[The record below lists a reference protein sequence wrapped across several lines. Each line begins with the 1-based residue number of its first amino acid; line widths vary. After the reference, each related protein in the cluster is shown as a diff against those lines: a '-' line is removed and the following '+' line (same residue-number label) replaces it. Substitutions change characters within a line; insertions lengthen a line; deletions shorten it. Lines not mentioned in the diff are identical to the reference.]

1 MYDGGMRKQTV
12 SRVKPVSSRARTGLL
27 AGRTEGTQLPAGRLV
42 SLRDVAA
49 RAGTSVPTASRVLN
63 DLGGRYR
70 ISTKTQDR
78 VRRAAAEL
86 RFSPNLVARSL
97 RLGTTRTIGL
107 VMPDIANPFFAAIA
121 RTVSNEAH
129 GRGFAVLL
137 ADTANDTQR
146 EIELLD
152 VLAMRQPD
160 GLVVVPVGQDGKH
173 LRRFESSAT
182 PIVLVD
188 RSFPDLRLPSVVSDN
203 RRGAAAAV
211 DFLISR
217 GHRRIACLR
226 GLTGTLP
233 DTERLQGYRD
243 SLTRH
248 GIRFDSRLVT
258 GAGFGL
264 EEGRRGTQ
272 ALIDA
277 GVRFTA
283 IFAFS
288 NLLGLGAL
296 ETLRQASLDVPGDVS
311 LVSFDEQPYS
321 AALSVPMTTVRQDPA
336 EIGRRA
342 VAILC
347 ERIGQQRPPAPKAEV
362 VATALE
368 PRASVAAPRRPA

>member
-1 MYDGGMRKQTV
+1 MKKRTVARGKQG
-12 SRVKPVSSRARTGLL
+12 SARSGTASP
-27 AGRTEGTQLPAGRLV
+27 AGRINGRKSPVGRLV

-70 ISTKTQDR
+70 ISVRTQDR
-78 VRRAAAEL
+78 VRQAAAEL

-97 RLGTTRTIGL
+97 RLGTTHTIGL
-107 VMPDIANPFFAAIA
+107 VVPDIGNPFFAAIA

-137 ADTANDTQR
+137 ADTANDTRR

-152 VLAMRQPD
+152 VLSMRQPD
-160 GLVVVPVGQDGKH
+160 GLLVVPVGQDGEH
-173 LRRFESSAT
+173 LRRFESSGT
-182 PIVLVD
+182 PIVLID

-211 DFLISR
+211 DFLVER

-233 DTERLQGYRD
+233 DTERFQGYRD
-243 SLTRH
+243 ALARH

-258 GAGFGL
+258 GVGFGL
-264 EEGRRGTQ
+264 DEGRRGTQ
-272 ALIDA
+272 ALLDA

-288 NLLGLGAL
+288 NLLGVGAL
-296 ETLRQASLDVPGDVS
+296 ETLRRAGVDVPGDVS

-321 AALSVPMTTVRQDPA
+321 AALSVPMTTVRQHPA

-342 VAILC
+342 VALLC
-347 ERIGQQRPPAPKAEV
+347 ERIGKSNPPPPKAEV

-368 PRASVAAPRRPA
+368 PRASVAAPRRTG

>member
-1 MYDGGMRKQTV
+1 MTKRTTV
-12 SRVKPVSSRARTGLL
+12 RVKQGSSRPRAASR
-27 AGRTEGTQLPAGRLV
+27 AGRAGGLPQAAGRLV

-70 ISTKTQDR
+70 ISAKTQDR
-78 VRRAAAEL
+78 VRRAAADL

-97 RLGTTRTIGL
+97 RLGTTRTLGL
-107 VMPDIANPFFAAIA
+107 VMPDIGNPFFAAIA

-129 GRGFAVLL
+129 SRGFAVLL

-160 GLVVVPVGQDGKH
+160 GLVVVPVGQEREH
-173 LRRFESSAT
+173 LRRFEAAAT

-211 DFLISR
+211 DFLASK

-243 SLTRH
+243 ALARH
-248 GIRFDSRLVT
+248 GIRFDARLVT

-272 ALIDA
+272 SLIDS

-288 NLLGLGAL
+288 NLLGVGAL
-296 ETLRQASLDVPGDVS
+296 ETLRRAGLDVPGDVS

-321 AALSVPMTTVRQDPA
+321 AALSVPMTTIRQDPA

-342 VAILC
+342 VALLC
-347 ERIGQQRPPAPKAEV
+347 DRIGQSNPPAPRAEV
-362 VATALE
+362 VPTALE
-368 PRASVAAPRRPA
+368 PRASVAAPRG